1 MNTCSCSLSFLVSF
15 CSCKTKTVWKS
26 LPVLLFFPPT
36 DKTWSYF
43 RCYNLLF
50 NHFTT
55 CGFWAWLWCGLC
67 TDKYSTCGI
76 FNSHLE
82 HLFNTSI
89 FMAEIKYIIWV
100 FCLKKNHFKNWQKYH
115 FLQMRKHSFP
125 KLRLAIGSSLHR
137 YMFFFFPLSPPLFP
151 DFKITF
157 KAKKQDTAM
166 QKRNR
171 NWLKFFTIEQNAL
184 HFNQL
189 VSDKMLS
196 HSYKRN

>member
-1 MNTCSCSLSFLVSF
+1 MLLRYEIHESGNQEQEGPDSAYLVMNTCSCSLSFLVSF

-55 CGFWAWLWCGLC
+55 CGFWAWLWCRLC

-89 FMAEIKYIIWV
+89 FMAEINYIIWV
-100 FCLKKNHFKNWQKYH
+100 FCLKKKSLKKIGRNTIFFKWE
-115 FLQMRKHSFP
+115 
-125 KLRLAIGSSLHR
+125 SSLSPNWGWQLAALCTDIC
-137 YMFFFFPLSPPLFP
+137 FFSFLSPLPYSLIS
-151 DFKITF
+151 K
-157 KAKKQDTAM
+157 
-166 QKRNR
+166 
-171 NWLKFFTIEQNAL
+171 
-184 HFNQL
+184 
-189 VSDKMLS
+189 
-196 HSYKRN
+196 

>member
-89 FMAEIKYIIWV
+89 FMAEINYIIWV
-100 FCLKKNHFKNWQKYH
+100 FCLKKNHLKKLAEIPFSSNEKALFPQIEAGNWQLFAQIYV
-115 FLQMRKHSFP
+115 FL
-125 KLRLAIGSSLHR
+125 LSSL
-137 YMFFFFPLSPPLFP
+137 PSPIPWFQNNLQG
-151 DFKITF
+151 KKTGHSNVKEKQKLITHF
-157 KAKKQDTAM
+157 HSWAEC
-166 QKRNR
+166 
-171 NWLKFFTIEQNAL
+171 FT
-184 HFNQL
+184 F
-189 VSDKMLS
+189 
-196 HSYKRN
+196 